1 MQDYLRVISTQ
12 KINLITSEAT
22 QSVVASDNIP
32 SIQFTGCSTTAS
44 SVSHSTIP
52 YYTAIGVPTHGVI
65 IIPPGTDGSSD
76 SGLSSGTKIGITV
89 GILGAALLVILGTM
103 ALLMRRWKQK
113 QQLSTGSKPSK
124 YVDGKWINEDRNSA
138 ELREISQSQA

>member
-1 MQDYLRVISTQ
+1 M
-12 KINLITSEAT
+12 
-22 QSVVASDNIP
+22 
-32 SIQFTGCSTTAS
+32 
-44 SVSHSTIP
+44 
-52 YYTAIGVPTHGVI
+52 
-65 IIPPGTDGSSD
+65 
-76 SGLSSGTKIGITV
+76 